1 MYKRILLAYDGSVEG
16 RTALREGALLARKCS
31 AEVFLLSVL
40 DTGALLLSEVTLA
53 GASAQMEDSF
63 KEILDEGVAR
73 LKKLGFDPV
82 AELVRG
88 QPAEEI
94 GKFARKVGA
103 DLIVVGHRR
112 QNAFDRWW
120 SGPTGAH
127 LMDYTDCSLLIGRK
141 AVSDEAIEAQLYTSE
156 RTGWTASGSSC

>member
-16 RTALREGALLARKCS
+16 RTALREGALLAKQCG

-40 DTGALLLSEVTLA
+40 DTGSLLLSEVALA
-53 GASAQMEDSF
+53 GASGQMEDSF
-63 KEILDEGVAR
+63 KGILDEGVAR

-94 GKFARKVGA
+94 GNFARKVAA

-120 SGPTGAH
+120 SGPKGAY
-127 LMDYTDCSLLIGRK
+127 LMDYTDCSLLVGRN
-141 AVSDEAIEAQLYTSE
+141 AVSDEAIETLMSASE
-156 RTGWTASGSSC
+156 RTR

>member
-16 RTALREGALLARKCS
+16 RTALREGALLAKQCG

-40 DTGALLLSEVTLA
+40 ADTGTLLLSEVALA
-53 GASAQMEDSF
+53 GASVQMEDDF
-63 KEILDEGVAR
+63 REILDEGVAR
-73 LKKLGFDPV
+73 LRKLGFDPV

-94 GKFARKVGA
+94 GNFARKVGA

-112 QNAFDRWW
+112 QSAFDRWW
-120 SGPTGAH
+120 SGPKGAY
-127 LMDYTDCSLLIGRK
+127 LMDYTDCSLL
-141 AVSDEAIEAQLYTSE
+141 VD
-156 RTGWTASGSSC
+156 

>member
-1 MYKRILLAYDGSVEG
+1 MYKRIVLAYDGSVEG
-16 RTALREGALLARKCS
+16 RTALREGALLAKQCG

-40 DTGALLLSEVTLA
+40 DTGALLLSEVALA
-53 GASAQMEDSF
+53 GASAQMEDGF

-94 GKFARKVGA
+94 GGA
-103 DLIVVGHRR
+103 DLTVAGHRR
-112 QNAFDRWW
+112 QNTFDRWW
-120 SGPTGAH
+120 SGPKGAC
-127 LMDYTDCSLLIGRK
+127 LMDYTDCSLLVARN
-141 AVSDEAIEAQLYTSE
+141 AVSDEAIEAQLSASE
-156 RTGWTASGSSC
+156 RTR